1 MISVR
6 LYLDKRAAKKG
17 DPCPV
22 KLMLN
27 HHSET
32 ALLSLGV
39 RVLPSKWDAKAQRVV
54 GLANREAINA
64 YLMERQTTVYNLLLR
79 LTSSGDLLGL
89 TLTEVKQKVEA
100 VLSPEVDRSKLVVS
114 RFEDYISKCRARR
127 TRELYSATLRKVQAF
142 DPRSSSLRF
151 EAVTKD
157 WLVRFDRWLMDH
169 GCPHANGRS
178 IHLRNLRAVFNDA
191 IDNGITSAYPFRRFK
206 IKNEAT
212 VKRAV
217 SVDVLRSF
225 FVFPVE
231 PWQEKYVACFKLSFC
246 LIGMNLVDLLSVPA
260 LPAGSDRLVYRR
272 SKTGRMYDIK
282 VEPEARSIIEKW
294 KGRELLVS
302 WGEGRK
308 SYRSF
313 LMQMDKALKK
323 IGTSDPSSGS
333 FVPAFPSLTTYVA
346 RHSWA
351 TVAAELDVPVD
362 VISHALGHGMGNR
375 TTAIYID
382 FDQRKVD
389 AANRR
394 VLDWVF
400 YGKK

>member
-1 MISVR
+1 
-6 LYLDKRAAKKG
+6 
-17 DPCPV
+17 
-22 KLMLN
+22 
-27 HHSET
+27 
-32 ALLSLGV
+32 
-39 RVLPSKWDAKAQRVV
+39 
-54 GLANREAINA
+54 
-64 YLMERQTTVYNLLLR
+64 
-79 LTSSGDLLGL
+79 
-89 TLTEVKQKVEA
+89 
-100 VLSPEVDRSKLVVS
+100 
-114 RFEDYISKCRARR
+114 
-127 TRELYSATLRKVQAF
+127 
-142 DPRSSSLRF
+142 
-151 EAVTKD
+151 
-157 WLVRFDRWLMDH
+157 
-169 GCPHANGRS
+169 
-178 IHLRNLRAVFNDA
+178 
-191 IDNGITSAYPFRRFK
+191 
-206 IKNEAT
+206 
-212 VKRAV
+212 
-217 SVDVLRSF
+217 
-225 FVFPVE
+225 
-231 PWQEKYVACFKLSFC
+231 
-246 LIGMNLVDLLSVPA
+246 MNLVDLLSVPA